1 MALDEFIEKIKED
14 RISRRGILKAGAAV
28 GIGLAGATLAGC
40 TSPTPTP
47 SASVTPGP
55 AGITTIADLKGKNI
69 AVPSRGSIQDI
80 LLRQQI
86 KNAGLD
92 YEKDF
97 SIKTPMAGG
106 DMITAMTSGTV
117 DAALMWEPFVTMA
130 EQQGVADVLLWSED
144 MMPGH
149 PCDTIA
155 TTTAFIRDYP
165 DSLKAFFLA
174 HQDGV
179 DYIKN
184 SFDDAAAIV
193 GSKDWLNSG
202 TDVEKVALTHME
214 FMTVP
219 TESFIAGAETFAT
232 EMRSLGGILTKDH
245 TRSDMFDLSIV
256 NKMNEATTGTPR
268 VKDTVKVGWMPSD
281 HHAPAFIASTK
292 KFFEARNIKVEMV
305 KFTAGPAVMT
315 ALVSGAID
323 IGMAGVPP
331 VLSAIDK
338 DETIKIAGAV
348 HTNGSALFYKKG
360 LTP

>member
-1 MALDEFIEKIKED
+1 MAFDELMEKINTGK
-14 RISRRGILKAGAAV
+14 ISRRTILKAGAAV
-28 GIGLAGATLAGC
+28 GIGLAGASIAGC
-40 TSPTPTP
+40 TSPTPTATP
-47 SASVTPGP
+47 SPG
-55 AGITTIADLKGKNI
+55 ATGIRTITDLKGKTI

-80 LLRQQI
+80 LLRAQI
-86 KNAGLD
+86 KDAGLD

-130 EQQGVADVLLWSED
+130 QQQGVADVLLWSED

-149 PCDTIA
+149 PCDTIT

-193 GSKDWLNSG
+193 GSSEWLNSG
-202 TDVEKVALTHME
+202 SDVEKVALTHME

-232 EMRSLGGILTKDH
+232 EMKGLGILTKDH

-256 NKMNEATTGTPR
+256 NKMNEATTGLPK

-292 KFFEARNIKVEMV
+292 KFFEAHNINVEMV
-305 KFTAGPAVMT
+305 KFNAGPAVMT

-338 DETIKIAGAV
+338 DDTIKIAGAV
-348 HTNGSALFYKKG
+348 HTNGSGLFYRKG